1 MLQTSPE
8 QLMGDDQLRRRLAL
22 ALDLESRDGALSMAR
37 DLSPWFG
44 VAKVGYELYAAAGP
58 AVVEELRAL
67 DMEVFLDLKL
77 HDIPTTV
84 GRGARVLGRL
94 GATYLNFHA
103 AGGEA
108 MLRSG
113 VEGFLAGAADAGH
126 QTAVALAV
134 TVLTSDAPDP
144 GLLMKRAAAAAAAG
158 CGGVVCGAPDIQDVR
173 SVFNEAVTMVPG
185 IRTEG
190 SARNEQV
197 RVATPARAFEMGAD
211 VIILGRSI
219 TAADDPAGS
228 AAQLVASLAG
238 LG

>member
-1 MLQTSPE
+1 
-8 QLMGDDQLRRRLAL
+8 
-22 ALDLESRDGALSMAR
+22 MAR

-58 AVVEELRAL
+58 AIVEEFHAL
-67 DMEVFLDLKL
+67 DMRVFLDLKL

-94 GATYLNFHA
+94 GASYLNFHA

-108 MLRSG
+108 MLRAG
-113 VEGFLAGAADAGH
+113 VEGLLSGASDAGH
-126 QTAVALAV
+126 AAPVPLAV
-134 TVLTSDAPDP
+134 TVLTSDLPDTD
-144 GLLMKRAAAAAAAG
+144 LLRQRAAVAATAG
-158 CGGVVCGAPDIQDVR
+158 CGGVVCGAPDIHDVR
-173 SVFNEAVTMVPG
+173 SVFADAITMVPG

-190 SARNEQV
+190 SSTDEQV
-197 RVATPARAFEMGAD
+197 RIATPAEALEMGAD

-219 TAADDPAGS
+219 TAADDPRSA
-228 AAQLVASLAG
+228 AAQLVASLPG